1 MEAIMRSRFLV
12 PAVLFSTVLGACA
25 EDVPEIRFVANRPLN
40 DQCLPIPS
48 GNVFIARGI
57 LDVFVADRYR
67 FSPELVSE
75 LVPSDTVRF
84 QGGAGGGAGGLIGNL
99 YEANDVTLSRI
110 VAEYEGPSA
119 LGVPLTRSRDIPVSG
134 SIGPGASA
142 LLQFDLIPSQ
152 LTGLLAASPLLRTPG
167 SSFTLSVR
175 VKAYG
180 ATNDGREVDSNEFVY
195 PILVCN
201 GCLLR
206 YDPEALDL
214 SFPVPNCRNVSSF
227 DSTQEELPCFPGQ
240 DEPVDCRAVCATV
253 LGDEFADP
261 FGLCDGG

>member
-1 MEAIMRSRFLV
+1 MRSRFLI
-12 PAVLFSTVLGACA
+12 PAVLFSTLAGACA

-40 DQCLPIPS
+40 DQCLPAAS

-75 LVPSDTVRF
+75 MVPSESVAFR
-84 QGGAGGGAGGLIGNL
+84 GAAGGGAGGLTGAV

-119 LGVPLTRSRDIPVSG
+119 LGVPLTRSRDIPISG
-134 SIGPGASA
+134 SIAPGGAA
-142 LLQFDLIPSQ
+142 FLQFDLVPSQ

-167 SSFTLSVR
+167 SSFTLNVR
-175 VKAYG
+175 VKAFG
-180 ATNDGREVDSNEFVY
+180 TTNDGREVDSNEFVY

-206 YDPEALDL
+206 YEPEALDL
-214 SFPVPNCRNVSSF
+214 SFPIPNCRNVASF
-227 DSTQEELPCFPGQ
+227 DGTQADLPCFPGQ
-240 DEPVDCRAVCATV
+240 DEQVDCRAVCATV

>member
-1 MEAIMRSRFLV
+1 MRSRFLI
-12 PAVLFSTVLGACA
+12 PAALFSTVLVACA
-25 EDVPEIRFVANRPLN
+25 EDVPEIRLVANRPLD
-40 DQCLPIPS
+40 DQCLPGPS
-48 GNVFIARGI
+48 GNVFISRGI

-75 LVPSDTVRF
+75 MVPSDSVRF
-84 QGGAGGGAGGLIGNL
+84 QGVAGGAAGGLVGAN
-99 YEANDVTLSRI
+99 YEVNDVTLSRI

-134 SIGPGASA
+134 SIGPGGSA
-142 LLQFDLIPSQ
+142 FLQFDLVPSQ

-167 SSFTLSVR
+167 SSFTLNVR

-180 ATNDGREVDSNEFVY
+180 TTNDGREVDSNEFVY

-206 YDPEALDL
+206 YDPAALDL
-214 SFPVPNCRNVSSF
+214 SFPIPNCRNIDSF
-227 DSTQEELPCFPGQ
+227 DSSAEELPCFPGQ